1 MFIASWVSI
10 PVHLEVGASKLHM
23 IYIIGGNYCKFIIKV
38 RSLKNENDTV
48 FLAFSLPI
56 TYN

>member
-10 PVHLEVGASKLHM
+10 PVHLEVGARKLHM
-23 IYIIGGNYCKFIIKV
+23 IYIIGGNCCKFIIKV